1 MKRLRL
7 VCLSIVAVALLGATL
22 ASSASAYLAFTTS
35 RGILPTPV
43 RLTKFWEW
51 LIFAFSTAS
60 GSGSVKCSDTTMTGV
75 LESNSAKKDKAV
87 IEETAFGGEGIGG
100 SCESSL
106 GPATITGSDEPWPN
120 EFSEKKTM
128 TIKGTKKVAF
138 SVTFLGLE
146 DVTCTYEASK
156 VNSTFNAGT
165 AGHPEPLTVNTSDQV
180 FKAAKKSNAACP
192 KTGEL
197 SGSIKAVANEETIE
211 AEIVGKTKK

>member
-35 RGILPTPV
+35 RGLLPTPA
-43 RLTKFWEW
+43 RLFKFWEW

-60 GSGSVKCSDTTMTGV
+60 GSGSVSCSGATMTGV
-75 LESNSAKKDKAV
+75 LETNAAKKDDAV
-87 IEETAFGGEGIGG
+87 IEETAFGGEGLG
-100 SCESSL
+100 SDCESSL
-106 GPATITGSDEPWPN
+106 GPATITGSQEPWPN
-120 EFSEKKTM
+120 EFTEKKQW

-138 SVTFLGLE
+138 TVTFLALE
-146 DVTCTYEASK
+146 GVSCTYEASK
-156 VNSTFNAGT
+156 VKSTFNAGA
-165 AGHPEPLTVNTSDQV
+165 AGHPEPVTVNTSDQV

-197 SGSIKAVANEETIE
+197 SGSIKAVANGETLE